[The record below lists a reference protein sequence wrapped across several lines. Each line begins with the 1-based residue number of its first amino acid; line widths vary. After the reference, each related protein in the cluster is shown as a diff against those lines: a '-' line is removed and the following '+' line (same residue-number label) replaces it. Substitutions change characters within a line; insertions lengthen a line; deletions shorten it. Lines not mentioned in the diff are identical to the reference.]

1 MDAAVGP
8 VRRRKRWM
16 LRLSAFAN
24 RVALSSRLAV
34 GLTIAAIAVSVL
46 TAINLAESPLGAD
59 PGINLALIVLDL
71 VIVLPLAGLIAF
83 RAVLLWSARRQGEAG
98 SRLHA
103 RLVLLFS
110 IVAVTPAIVV
120 AVFSAAMFEFGI
132 QSWFSSR
139 VGTALRESV
148 QMTEKYVD
156 EHIIALR
163 DDVRD
168 LGSDINAQ
176 ALELM
181 NDPHQLPAFVIR
193 RARERGIVGASV
205 FDERGRV
212 LVSDVGS
219 FSPSNERPANIRAA
233 ISRIRND
240 GDIVVVARRGEH
252 NIRALMRLTIFFDS
266 NVYLYISRPIVPTL
280 RAHMLRMKDA
290 VDEYLLLE
298 GQRSGLQIGYFLLYG
313 VVSLL
318 LLLAAIWLGLYF
330 ANRMV
335 RPISELI
342 AASERVAKGD
352 LGVRVGSSGQDEIAS
367 LSRSF
372 NQMVGEIQR
381 NREELVEANRQVEAR
396 REFTEQVL
404 EGVTAGVIGL
414 DADRRINLPNKSA
427 SDLLGIDLERRIGE
441 KIADIVPEFGEMMDR
456 VARNPVR
463 RHWSEIVLDR
473 NDRARTLMVRLA
485 AEHLESE
492 IVGYVLTFDDI
503 TDLQQAQRT
512 AAWADVARRIAHEI
526 KNPLTPI
533 QLSAER
539 LRRKYLK
546 QIEID
551 PEVFDTCTD
560 TIIRQVDDI
569 GRLVSEF
576 SSFARMPEPRMR
588 KNDLRRLCR
597 QAIFLERSAHPA
609 IVYEFERAQ
618 TPLPVMCDSHQIGQ
632 ALTNLLQNAANA
644 IEERGDP
651 NGSGDDSG
659 DGSGGGS
666 GGGSGRAGTVTVAI
680 DDNEGGL
687 TVSISD
693 TGPGLPTD
701 MLHRLTEPYV
711 STRAKGTGLGLAIV
725 RKIMEDHGG
734 ELQMKNDHSA
744 EGEILGATVS
754 MAFPATIRADEA
766 TRPVPADA

>member
-1 MDAAVGP
+1 MDTAVT
-8 VRRRKRWM
+8 VARRRQRLM
-16 LRLSAFAN
+16 LRLSALAN
-24 RVALSSRLAV
+24 RLALSSRLTI
-34 GLTIAAIAVSVL
+34 GLTIAAVVISLA
-46 TAINLAESPLGAD
+46 TAINLAESPLGAN
-59 PGINLALIVLDL
+59 PGINVALILADL
-71 VIVLPLAGLIAF
+71 AIVLPLAGLIAF
-83 RAVLLWSARRQGEAG
+83 RIVLLWSARRQGKAG

-103 RLVLLFS
+103 RLVLLFG
-110 IVAVTPAIVV
+110 IVAVTPAIIV
-120 AVFSAAMFEFGI
+120 AVFSAAVFEFGI

-156 EHIIALR
+156 EHIIALQGDIR
-163 DDVRD
+163 N
-168 LGSDINAQ
+168 LASDINAH

-181 NDPHQLPAFVIR
+181 SEPRQLPDFFNR
-193 RARERGIVGASV
+193 RARERGIAGASV

-212 LVSDVGS
+212 LVANVGS
-219 FSPSNERPANIRAA
+219 FSPANENPANLRAA
-233 ISRIRND
+233 ISRIRKD
-240 GDIVVVARRGEH
+240 GDIVVVARPGEP
-252 NIRALMRLTIFFDS
+252 NIRALTRLTIFFDS
-266 NVYLYISRPIVPTL
+266 NLYLYISRPIEPTI
-280 RAHMLRMKDA
+280 RSHMLRMKDA
-290 VDEYLLLE
+290 VDEYLRLE
-298 GQRSGLQIGYFLLYG
+298 GQRSGLQIGYHLLYG

-330 ANRMV
+330 ANRMA

-352 LGVRVGSSGQDEIAS
+352 LSVRVGSSGQDEIAS

-372 NQMVGEIQR
+372 NEMIGQLQT

-396 REFTEQVL
+396 REFTEKVL
-404 EGVTAGVIGL
+404 EGVTAGVVGL
-414 DADRRINLPNKSA
+414 DAGRRINLPNRSA
-427 SDLLGIDLERRIGE
+427 SDLLGIDLEQRIGE
-441 KIADIVPEFGEMMDR
+441 EIADIVPEFREMMDR

-463 RHWSEIVLDR
+463 RHWSEIVIRRDDR
-473 NDRARTLMVRLA
+473 TRTLMVRLA

-546 QIEID
+546 HIVTD

-576 SSFARMPEPRMR
+576 SSFARMPAPRM
-588 KNDLRRLCR
+588 KENDLHRLCR
-597 QAIFLERSAHPA
+597 QAIFLERSAHPSIA
-609 IVYEFERAQ
+609 YEFAVAV
-618 TPLPVMCDSHQIGQ
+618 TPLPVMCDEHQISQ

-644 IEERGDP
+644 IEERGASD
-651 NGSGDDSG
+651 GSGDASRRASADA
-659 DGSGGGS
+659 
-666 GGGSGRAGTVTVAI
+666 SGRAGTIAVTI
-680 DDNEGGL
+680 DENEAGIA
-687 TVSISD
+687 VSISD

-711 STRAKGTGLGLAIV
+711 STRARGTGLGLAIV

-734 ELQMKNDHSA
+734 ELQLKNDYSD
-744 EGEILGATVS
+744 EREIRGATVT
-754 MAFPATIRADEA
+754 MAFPATVRPDEA
-766 TRPVPADA
+766 ARPVPADA